1 MRLTLVLSLALQ
13 TSSPIAVA
21 PQLRPAAST
30 PRIFRKDEAIFMQ
43 GDPASCIY
51 TVISGAVRT
60 CQLLRDG
67 SRQVDGFF
75 LPGDVFGIECT
86 KLYSF
91 SAEAIDTTAVRIVP
105 RHLWNEAGEADEAT
119 GGSAFDAVMHAL
131 ERTRAH
137 RLLLGRKNAVQK
149 VAAFLLD
156 LSDRMDEQDCFD
168 LPMSRND
175 IGDYLGLTIETVSRT
190 LCQLERD
197 GIIELPRHRR
207 CMVLRDRRRLQRLDI

>member
-1 MRLTLVLSLALQ
+1 MRLILVLSLALQ

-51 TVISGAVRT
+51 QVLSGAVRT

-86 KLYSF
+86 KVYSF

-105 RHLWNEAGEADEAT
+105 RHLWNEP

-197 GIIELPRHRR
+197 GIIELPKHRR